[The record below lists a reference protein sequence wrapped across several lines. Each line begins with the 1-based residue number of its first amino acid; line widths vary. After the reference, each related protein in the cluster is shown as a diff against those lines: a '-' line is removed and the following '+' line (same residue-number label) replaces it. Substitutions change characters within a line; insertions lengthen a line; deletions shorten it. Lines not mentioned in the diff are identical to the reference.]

1 MVPEVTS
8 RTELLPAAAQ
18 VQQDTFQR
26 SQVEQSAHQPAESH
40 SATIEAGDL
49 QKAVEKVREVFQNVE
64 PRLQFEIDPDLHRV
78 IVKIMN
84 GESGEV
90 IRQIP
95 PEEVLDLARNFQA
108 STGLLLKQ
116 QA

>member
-1 MVPEVTS
+1 MVHEVTS

-18 VQQDTFQR
+18 AHQEASQR
-26 SQVEQSAHQPAESH
+26 NQVEESARQPAEFRSVK
-40 SATIEAGDL
+40 IEAEDL
-49 QKAVEKVREVFQNVE
+49 QKAVDKVREVFQKVE

-95 PEEVLDLARNFQA
+95 PQEVLDLARNFQA

-116 QA
+116 EA

>member
-1 MVPEVTS
+1 MVPEVTN

-18 VQQDTFQR
+18 VHQDASQR
-26 SQVEQSAHQPAESH
+26 SQVEQPAHQRADSQ
-40 SATIEAGDL
+40 SAAIEAGDL

-78 IVKIMN
+78 IVKVMN

-95 PEEVLDLARNFQA
+95 PQEVLDLARNFQA

-116 QA
+116 QG

>member
-1 MVPEVTS
+1 MVHEVTS

-18 VQQDTFQR
+18 APQDASQR
-26 SQVEQSAHQPAESH
+26 SQVEESAPQAADAPSVN
-40 SATIEAGDL
+40 IEAGDL
-49 QKAVEKVREVFQNVE
+49 EKAVEKVCEVFQQVE
-64 PRLQFEIDPDLHRV
+64 PRLQFEIDPELHRV
-78 IVKIMN
+78 IVKVMN

-95 PEEVLDLARNFQA
+95 PQEVLDLARNFQA

>member
-1 MVPEVTS
+1 MVHEVTS

-18 VQQDTFQR
+18 AHQDVSQR
-26 SQVEQSAHQPAESH
+26 SQVEESAHQAADAS
-40 SATIEAGDL
+40 SVNIEAGDL
-49 QKAVEKVREVFQNVE
+49 EKAVQKVREAFQKVE
-64 PRLQFEIDPDLHRV
+64 PRLQFEIDPELHRV
-78 IVKIMN
+78 IVKVMN

-95 PEEVLDLARNFQA
+95 PQEVLDLARNFQA